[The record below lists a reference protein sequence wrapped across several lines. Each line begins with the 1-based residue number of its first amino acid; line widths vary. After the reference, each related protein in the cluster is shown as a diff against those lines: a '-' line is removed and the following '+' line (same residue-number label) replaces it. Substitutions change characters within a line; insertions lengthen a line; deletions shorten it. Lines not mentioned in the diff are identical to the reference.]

1 MPQVEEKYR
10 CTICQSIVLASELES
25 HEAFCPPKEEEEDE
39 GYFSDEPSA
48 ASAGP
53 QEPNP
58 TLKAQEEAP
67 STTAQS
73 KVSSSTLLT
82 VQLPGKGIWTQAR
95 PDFGVRPTSL
105 TIFVS
110 TATFIDSSH
119 QTSTRDYI
127 LRVEANRRRLKA
139 EMDSEELRECTFT
152 PRLLNRKTVTPRS
165 HGSSHS
171 AGRQQRLAIVGEE
184 MHKECSHRPKICRR
198 SAELARSRN
207 PEHRAVYE
215 RLYETDRPLSSR
227 HCGSEPNPELVPH
240 PGGSRRGCRRST
252 TLYSEAAQRQSR
264 RSEAASDLE
273 AIVAQQAS
281 QGTKL
286 SRGSQRA
293 YRALLRR
300 RLRAALTS
308 TLGDADSMSLSDFAR
323 FLVVL
328 GVEDAEK
335 GRPLARRL
343 WELVR
348 LPDTDASTCSKCIH
362 TMLHLLGG
370 YSDEPPRNSGRASET
385 VAANR
390 NFEAFRKELRELLP
404 SGQHRST
411 LLNRSSASSTDQT
424 GGAADPDGVG
434 SPSILGSSKR
444 MAESSNE
451 GLRQAYGV
459 VDHADLLMLRKRLA
473 RDRLLVRA
481 EEVADS
487 ELRDCTFKPKLVTRR
502 RLRSNDRSDEST
514 SSPACGDSRLTDS
527 VRSYKRFEEL
537 YADGRTRDERLLGRA
552 EAAIVAER
560 EREAADCT
568 FKPNIAASRISGE
581 KVLQKK
587 RRSGQQPLGYEAAT
601 TRLREA
607 TKKRQNLKQ
616 WRDAVRSQ
624 DYKPPSISSG
634 QKADRPNREVPAR
647 KYPRSSRVAE
657 V

>member
-1 MPQVEEKYR
+1 MPVEEEKYR
-10 CTICQSIVLASELES
+10 CTLCQSIVLASELES

-58 TLKAQEEAP
+58 TLEVQEEAS

-73 KVSSSTLLT
+73 K
-82 VQLPGKGIWTQAR
+82 PGKGIWTHAR
-95 PDFGVRPTSL
+95 PDFG
-105 TIFVS
+105 
-110 TATFIDSSH
+110 
-119 QTSTRDYI
+119 TSTRDFI

-139 EMDSEELRECTFT
+139 EIDSEELRECTFT
-152 PRLLNRKTVTPRS
+152 PRLSNRKTVV
-165 HGSSHS
+165 
-171 AGRQQRLAIVGEE
+171 QQRLAIVEEE
-184 MHKECSHRPKICRR
+184 MHKECSHRPKVTMSMTTLSGTAGPQICAR

-207 PEHRAVYE
+207 PEHRVVYE

-227 HCGSEPNPELVPH
+227 YVLGTARLLSGRV
-240 PGGSRRGCRRST
+240 
-252 TLYSEAAQRQSR
+252 AAAKAS
-264 RSEAASDLE
+264 SDLE
-273 AIVAQQAS
+273 AIVAEQAS

-300 RLRAALTS
+300 RLRAALTG
-308 TLGDADSMSLSDFAR
+308 TLGDADSMSLNDFAR

-348 LPDTDASTCSKCIH
+348 LPDTDASTCTRCIH
-362 TMLHLLGG
+362 MMLHLLGG
-370 YSDEPPRNSGRASET
+370 YSDEPLRNSGGASET
-385 VAANR
+385 DAANR

-404 SGQHRST
+404 SGQHWST

-424 GGAADPDGVG
+424 GGAAEPDGVG

-459 VDHADLLMLRKRLA
+459 VDHADLMMLRKRLA

-481 EEVADS
+481 DEVADS

-502 RLRSNDRSDEST
+502 RLRKFQRSDEST
-514 SSPACGDSRLTDS
+514 SSPECGDSR
-527 VRSYKRFEEL
+527 VANPHRAYKRFEEL

-616 WRDAVRSQ
+616 WRGGSLG
-624 DYKPPSISSG
+624 ISSSTAPSECCTH
-634 QKADRPNREVPAR
+634 QMQCALKTTSRPASQAARRQIDRTERFQRESIRKVRRSRRSDSFPSMYVTLLCR
-647 KYPRSSRVAE
+647 VLKYPDGRKILPVQE
-657 V
+657 NGV